1 MIYYCTRAKSG
12 RILANKSRKVQHI
25 WLMDWN
31 YWPQYLD
38 ILGWFYAQHD
48 QSCQVVPEDFEP
60 HPLVG
65 KGHPQTWRRSRK
77 FRWLFIF
84 GRNPSQVDIPQL
96 LVLYV
101 SFSVSLVNVPVC
113 LILPITCWWIHLSP
127 STLGL
132 EHPEPSHCVGFPMAF
147 HPYPSAATLSR
158 ILSCTAASAAAVEF
172 RNMFWIL
179 VTVPA
184 SVPWLM
190 EKRDVAN
197 PRFWVN
203 IGCV

>member
-1 MIYYCTRAKSG
+1 LWEKGTPKLEGAQGNS
-12 RILANKSRKVQHI
+12 
-25 WLMDWN
+25 
-31 YWPQYLD
+31 D
-38 ILGWFYAQHD
+38 I
-48 QSCQVVPEDFEP
+48 
-60 HPLVG
+60 
-65 KGHPQTWRRSRK
+65 

-84 GRNPSQVDIPQL
+84 GRNPSQVDILQL

-101 SFSVSLVNVPVC
+101 SFSVSLVHVPVC
-113 LILPITCWWIHLSP
+113 LILPQLVGGFIMIHLSP

-172 RNMFWIL
+172 RSMLWIW